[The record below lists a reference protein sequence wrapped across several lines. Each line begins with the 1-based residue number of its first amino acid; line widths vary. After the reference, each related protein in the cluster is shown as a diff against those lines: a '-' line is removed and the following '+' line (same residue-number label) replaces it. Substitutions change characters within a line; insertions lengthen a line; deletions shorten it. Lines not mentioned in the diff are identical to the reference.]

1 MSLKPRV
8 KSLEGR
14 IVRLRPVGVRS
25 PEDVLAGLRIAGIP
39 RIVAQARCLL
49 RLELNA
55 HDPQVSKGL
64 RDSCRDMM
72 LRIGE
77 AMRRGIDWDPD
88 LGGYQDETD
97 AALAAVET
105 VKSMRG

>member
-14 IVRLRPVGVRS
+14 IVRLHPRGVRS
-25 PEDVLAGLRIAGIP
+25 QEDVLADLRITGIP
-39 RIVAQARCLL
+39 RIVAQGRCLL
-49 RLELNA
+49 QLEPYA

-72 LRIGE
+72 LRIAE
-77 AMRRGIDWDPD
+77 AMRLGVDWDSD
-88 LGGYQDETD
+88 LGGYQDEID
-97 AALAAVET
+97 SAFAAVET